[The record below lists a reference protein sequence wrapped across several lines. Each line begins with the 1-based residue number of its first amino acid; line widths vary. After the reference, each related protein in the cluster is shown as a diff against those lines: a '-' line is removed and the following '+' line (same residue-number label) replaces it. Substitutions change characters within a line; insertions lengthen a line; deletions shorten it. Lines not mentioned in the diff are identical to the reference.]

1 MEVKNVR
8 QNKTEKRKVVNI
20 INLGMDVY
28 THAAQHH
35 MDAPLASCMILAP
48 ADLAPSGC
56 SGTLPTQ
63 PGQMPPKELRADLT
77 QTQLP
82 TGQLTW

>member
-20 INLGMDVY
+20 IHLGMDVY
-28 THAAQHH
+28 T